1 MYRHTYVLQ
10 DNINLLNL
18 IKLIAGINTYSYSY
32 ISGKTCTT
40 LIASAY

>member
-18 IKLIAGINTYSYSY
+18 IKLIAGINTYSY